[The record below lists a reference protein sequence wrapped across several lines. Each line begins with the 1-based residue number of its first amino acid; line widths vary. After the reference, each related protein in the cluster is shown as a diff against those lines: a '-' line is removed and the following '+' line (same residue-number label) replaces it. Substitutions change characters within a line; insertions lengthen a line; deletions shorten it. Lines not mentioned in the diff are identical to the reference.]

1 MNSARTRKRPHFF
14 TVLLLF
20 LLAFCLTAC
29 DVDTVPEIIAGRIIR
44 SIIEKD
50 YDLIYDTGNEEEIP
64 DYTQPSWE
72 SPEAASGKEE
82 DGDNGEEL
90 DDGEDEASPDPE
102 DEGEEATASEENV
115 VEEEAEEETEEEGD
129 TEAGVKEDERAY
141 YFSTLDSQGKKLY
154 MEIYNAIFAMDES
167 VGVSSKDPD
176 EIDRI
181 FNLCMMDHPELFFC
195 DGYKT
200 TMKTQG
206 EETLGIDFAGRYSLS
221 KEERKEKESEIKT
234 VTDKILASVPDD
246 NSDYEKVKYI
256 YEWIIDNTEYDE
268 NAADSQ
274 NIISVFLNNKSICQ
288 GYTMSFKYLLDRMG
302 IFCTVVYGQAANENH
317 AWNLVRMD
325 GTYCYVDTTFG
336 DSSYLDSDNG
346 EASITSYNY
355 FGCNSD
361 ILLRTHTVSER
372 GPLPDCTS
380 LDEYY
385 YVKESKYFTEVN
397 EDRLKAVF
405 NHEKEIDSH
414 MFTIR
419 ASSEEVYNGL
429 FDTLFTKQEIFN
441 LMPDAD
447 KVTYIENKSELT
459 LTFRL

>member
-1 MNSARTRKRPHFF
+1 MNSARTRKRPVFS
-14 TVLLLF
+14 TVLLL
-20 LLAFCLTAC
+20 LILSLCLTAC
-29 DVDTVPEIIAGRIIR
+29 DVDTIPEIIAGKIIR

-50 YDLIYDTGNEEEIP
+50 YDLIYDTENEAEDIP

-72 SPEAASGKEE
+72 SPEADYGT
-82 DGDNGEEL
+82 
-90 DDGEDEASPDPE
+90 EDEPVRE
-102 DEGEEATASEENV
+102 EEAPLPSEASEEETADSEEDMEEDTE
-115 VEEEAEEETEEEGD
+115 EEEAEVT
-129 TEAGVKEDERAY
+129 EDERAY
-141 YFSTLDSQGKKLY
+141 YFSTLESPEKKLY
-154 MEIYNAIFAMDES
+154 MEIYNAIFAMEES
-167 VGVSSKDPD
+167 VEVSSKDPD

-181 FNLCMMDHPELFFC
+181 FNLCMMDHPELFYC

-200 TMKTQG
+200 TLRTQG
-206 EETLGIDFAGRYSLS
+206 EETLGVDFAGRYNFSE
-221 KEERKEKESEIKT
+221 EERKEKESGIKS
-234 VTDKILASVPDD
+234 VCDRILSEVPDD
-246 NSDYEKVKYI
+246 DSEYEKVKYI
-256 YEWIIDNTEYDE
+256 YEWIIDNTQYDE

-274 NIISVFLNNKSICQ
+274 NIISVFLNKKSICQ
-288 GYTMSFKYLLDRMG
+288 GYTMAFKYLLDKMG

-336 DSSYLDSDNG
+336 DSSYLDSENG
-346 EASITSYNY
+346 EAVITSYNY
-355 FGCNSD
+355 FGCNSE
-361 ILLRTHTVSER
+361 ILQRTHTVSER
-372 GPLPDCTS
+372 GPLPECTS

-405 NHEKEIDSH
+405 DHEKEIDSH

-459 LTFRL
+459 LTFKL

>member
-1 MNSARTRKRPHFF
+1 MP
-14 TVLLLF
+14 
-20 LLAFCLTAC
+20 
-29 DVDTVPEIIAGRIIR
+29 
-44 SIIEKD
+44 KD
-50 YDLIYDTGNEEEIP
+50 KA
-64 DYTQPSWE
+64 Q
-72 SPEAASGKEE
+72 AASQRVDEYVQRVIDNAPRDAGDFETIKYVYDYLIRNNEYVLDSE
-82 DGDNGEEL
+82 NNQNILSVVDNG
-90 DDGEDEASPDPE
+90 
-102 DEGEEATASEENV
+102 
-115 VEEEAEEETEEEGD
+115 
-129 TEAGVKEDERAY
+129 
-141 YFSTLDSQGKKLY
+141 
-154 MEIYNAIFAMDES
+154 
-167 VGVSSKDPD
+167 
-176 EIDRI
+176 
-181 FNLCMMDHPELFFC
+181 
-195 DGYKT
+195 
-200 TMKTQG
+200 
-206 EETLGIDFAGRYSLS
+206 
-221 KEERKEKESEIKT
+221 KT
-234 VTDKILASVPDD
+234 V
-246 NSDYEKVKYI
+246 
-256 YEWIIDNTEYDE
+256 
-268 NAADSQ
+268 
-274 NIISVFLNNKSICQ
+274 CQ
-288 GYTMSFKYLLDRMG
+288 GYTKAMQLILNRMG

-336 DSSYLDSDNG
+336 DSSYLDSENG

-361 ILLRTHTVSER
+361 ILQRTHTVSER

-459 LTFRL
+459 LTFKL